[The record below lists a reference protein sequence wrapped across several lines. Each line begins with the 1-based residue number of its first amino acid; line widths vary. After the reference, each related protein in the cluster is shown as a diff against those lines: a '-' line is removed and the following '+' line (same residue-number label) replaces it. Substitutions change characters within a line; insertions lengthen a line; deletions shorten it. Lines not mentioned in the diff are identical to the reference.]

1 MKKLLYFIAFTGLW
15 VTVQASSLKLS
26 VRSDANEAL
35 WYAYVYVNGRAVA
48 VTDTLGFAQVP
59 DDKLK
64 VGDTLSVSYVGTETQ
79 SVVYDKA
86 LQQAEEYAFVLP
98 EKYDVLVA
106 DEVVVKADIE
116 KLYRK
121 NVEQRRPY
129 YYMSLWTAD
138 FGMKIQM
145 PNAKVH
151 IIAGKI
157 KFPYIM
163 GFDTDIPRKII
174 TSSDTTGLS
183 WYINSDLTYA
193 LTSLHT
199 VLYVASRPAAGTW
212 KPSYGYLGKQDG
224 NRIFRIS
231 YAEIQ
236 PGISYQILLKAD
248 QESGEI
254 KEITVDIADL
264 NDGSVTHAK
273 ASVRTTPRQTFK
285 MIPSMYAPT
294 SIQYDFQYKN
304 GTKVGVNIRN
314 IEVEYN
320 GWNKKAVRKFMS
332 ESSK

>member
-1 MKKLLYFIAFTGLW
+1 MKKLVCLIGL
-15 VTVQASSLKLS
+15 VGLCGAVQASVLKLR
-26 VRSDANEAL
+26 VRNDANEAL
-35 WYAYVYVNGRAVA
+35 WYAYVYVNGRAVT
-48 VTDTLGFAQVP
+48 VTDSLGLAQVP
-59 DDKLK
+59 DDKLTL
-64 VGDTLSVSYVGTETQ
+64 GDTVSVSYVGTKTQ
-79 SVVYDKA
+79 RIVYDKA
-86 LQQAEEYAFVLP
+86 LQQEGEYVFVLP
-98 EKYDVLVA
+98 EKYNALVS

-121 NVEQRRPY
+121 NVERRRPY

-145 PNAKVH
+145 PNAEVH

-157 KFPYIM
+157 KFPYIL

-236 PGISYQILLKAD
+236 PGISYQLLLRAD
-248 QESGEI
+248 QQTKEV
-254 KEITVDIADL
+254 KEIEVDIADL
-264 NDGSVTHAK
+264 NDGSVTHAT
-273 ASVRTTPRQTFK
+273 AGITTIPREILR
-285 MIPSMYAPT
+285 MIPELSAPT
-294 SIQYDFQYKN
+294 WIHYSFQYKD
-304 GTKVGVNIRN
+304 GTRVAIELDN
-314 IEVEYN
+314 IEVAFHNWTE
-320 GWNKKAVRKFMS
+320 KKVKQFL
-332 ESSK
+332 EED

>member
-1 MKKLLYFIAFTGLW
+1 MKKLVCFIGLLGLCGAL
-15 VTVQASSLKLS
+15 QAASLKLR
-26 VRSDANEAL
+26 VRNDANEAL
-35 WYAYVYVNGRAVA
+35 WYAYVYVNGRAVT

-79 SVVYDKA
+79 RIVYDKA
-86 LQQAEEYAFVLP
+86 LQQEGEYVFVLP
-98 EKYDVLVA
+98 EKYNALVS

-121 NVEQRRPY
+121 NVERRRPY
-129 YYMSLWTAD
+129 YCMSLWTAD

-157 KFPYIM
+157 KFPYIL

-199 VLYVASRPAAGTW
+199 VLYVAFRPAAGTW

-248 QESGEI
+248 RESGEI

-273 ASVRTTPRQTFK
+273 AGITTTPREILR
-285 MIPSMYAPT
+285 MIPELSAPT
-294 SIQYDFQYKN
+294 WIHYSFQYKD
-304 GTKVGVNIRN
+304 GTRVTIELDN
-314 IEVEYN
+314 IEVAFHNWTE
-320 GWNKKAVRKFMS
+320 KKVKQFL
-332 ESSK
+332 EED